1 MLAPM
6 TPPRVAL
13 LLPLLLLA
21 SACGFHLRTW
31 DVGTTV
37 QSAWVSADPR
47 NPMERPLERA
57 LRQAGVAQAPS
68 PEAAEVVVELLDS
81 RRDRRSI
88 TVSGQ
93 ARAAEYETI
102 LGVRYRVTDGQGNV
116 LVPEQWLERE
126 RVFRVDRDNIVGSSE
141 EQALLEREMQ
151 NDLVQQIL
159 RTLNAVTANEGTDE
173 QADADQ
179 AP

>member
-1 MLAPM
+1 M
-6 TPPRVAL
+6 TPTRLA
-13 LLPLLLLA
+13 PLLLLLVLGG
-21 SACGFHLRTW
+21 CGFQLRTW
-31 DVGTTV
+31 DVGSALE
-37 QSAWVSADPR
+37 SAWVTSNPR
-47 NPMERPLERA
+47 NPMEQPLERA
-57 LRQAGVAQAPS
+57 LRQAGIAEAPS
-68 PEAAEVVVELLDS
+68 PEQAAVVVELLDS
-81 RRDRRSI
+81 RQDRRSI

-102 LGVRYRVTDGQGNV
+102 LGVLYRVTDGQGNE

-126 RVFRVDRDNIVGSSE
+126 RVFRVDRDNLVGSSE

-159 RTLNAVTANEGTDE
+159 RTLNAVAAEDD
-173 QADADQ
+173 ADADQ

>member
-1 MLAPM
+1 VLGS
-6 TPPRVAL
+6 T
-13 LLPLLLLA
+13 LA
-21 SACGFHLRTW
+21 SGCGFHLRTW
-31 DVGTTV
+31 DVGTSIE
-37 QSAWVSADPR
+37 SAYVSSDPR
-47 NPMERPLERA
+47 NPLLAPLQRA
-57 LRQAGVAQAPS
+57 LSQAGVA
-68 PEAAEVVVELLDS
+68 EAASAGDAEIVVELMDS

-102 LGVRYRVTDGQGNV
+102 LGVLYRVTDRRGSE
-116 LVPEQWLERE
+116 LVPAQWLERE

-159 RTLNAVTANEGTDE
+159 RALNAVAADPTD
-173 QADADQ
+173 AG
-179 AP
+179 